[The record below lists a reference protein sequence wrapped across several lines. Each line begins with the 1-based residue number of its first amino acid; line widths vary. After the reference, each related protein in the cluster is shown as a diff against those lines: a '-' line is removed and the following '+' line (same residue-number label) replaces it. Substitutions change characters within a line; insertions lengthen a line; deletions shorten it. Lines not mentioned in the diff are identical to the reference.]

1 MPVVRNHAELDR
13 FKQDKIISLFN
24 KVDFLTQQFENAK
37 VTQEENAHI
46 SSIQQSISNKNKILN
61 NEIEKLQ
68 IQEIL
73 SNPVQSVLL

>member
-37 VTQEENAHI
+37 VTQE
-46 SSIQQSISNKNKILN
+46 KNEVKVIIKKDITEELLN
-61 NEIEKLQ
+61 PELRPYVDKLS
-68 IQEIL
+68 QEL
-73 SNPVQSVLL
+73 RRV

>member
-37 VTQEENAHI
+37 VTQEENEVRVI
-46 SSIQQSISNKNKILN
+46 IKKDITEELLN
-61 NEIEKLQ
+61 PEVRPYVDKLS
-68 IQEIL
+68 QEL
-73 SNPVQSVLL
+73 RRV